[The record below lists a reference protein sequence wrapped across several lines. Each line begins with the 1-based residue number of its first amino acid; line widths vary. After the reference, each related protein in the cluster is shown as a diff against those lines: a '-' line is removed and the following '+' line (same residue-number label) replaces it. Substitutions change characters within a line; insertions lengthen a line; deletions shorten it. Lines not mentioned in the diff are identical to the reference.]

1 MDVYS
6 IVLGASVLSV
16 GIGSS
21 SSKAVNVYYIKND
34 VLLLHLKSRTRAP
47 LRLRGVSVTLSVNS
61 LFSCQPGTFNL

>member
-34 VLLLHLKSRTRAP
+34 VL
-47 LRLRGVSVTLSVNS
+47 
-61 LFSCQPGTFNL
+61 